1 MKSVSPLLHYFDRL
15 GVRTTT
21 LNRCGRFCLGLTVVL
36 LLLDTMMRAVTS
48 FLHSFDHYGIMT
60 TTLNRGDRF
69 CFCLTIV
76 LLVLDYMTY
85 IPIIKS
91 HKKEFLVIRY
101 LHRYSDCSITLSQ
114 RHGISLRLPRFLF
127 VISFILSVLI
137 SGISLA
143 ELCIMMSF
151 FGSAYLI
158 FEIKN
163 LDSFL
168 DNSSISSITLSP
180 RDGISLSFISIQS
193 VILLIF
199 PSLIRGISLAECFIF
214 MSMTVSFI
222 FFIELVEY
230 MARYLVNRSSIVT
243 LNFGLF
249 SKNKIKITLNFGL
262 DSNDRPRLHLDFVR
276 EIVNRLPSF
285 EDVMAAAGISQTW
298 RSAYFATTITRPHQ
312 LPWLMLSET
321 PHTHRRRF
329 FSLLNRNRYQLPL
342 SKALCGKRCW
352 GSQHN
357 WVVALGPD
365 YRAHLVPLVKG
376 EPIALP
382 PLDTIR
388 GDAPEEWFRIAHK
401 FILCKDLSHDHER
414 SFLVFAIFSPM
425 NCLAFARVG
434 EGATLSRRGQDEWVI
449 VASPDNLKFK
459 DVACLSDQ
467 VYGLCDEGTLV
478 RFELDA
484 PLLPEVQVIASHQPD
499 VREPRQLY
507 LVKSLGK
514 LYMVFRYGYLVPS
527 QRRHV
532 TTSFLAYTFN
542 FNALAFEEVRDLE
555 GHTFFVGDGNSWSIP
570 TSTIPTVTN
579 RIYFTDDHWDWPMYL
594 GGTYGG
600 RDLGGF
606 NMANRFIQ
614 SLPFGKVSPPSHSR
628 PILVTPPIHW
638 D

>member
-1 MKSVSPLLHYFDRL
+1 MMRSVSPLLDYYDHH
-15 GVRTTT
+15 GIRTTT
-21 LNRCGRFCLGLTVVL
+21 LNRGERFCVGLT
-36 LLLDTMMRAVTS
+36 T
-48 FLHSFDHYGIMT
+48 
-60 TTLNRGDRF
+60 
-69 CFCLTIV
+69 V
-76 LLVLDYMTY
+76 LLVLDYMAH

-91 HKKEFLVIRY
+91 
-101 LHRYSDCSITLSQ
+101 
-114 RHGISLRLPRFLF
+114 GISR
-127 VISFILSVLI
+127 
-137 SGISLA
+137 
-143 ELCIMMSF
+143 
-151 FGSAYLI
+151 
-158 FEIKN
+158 
-163 LDSFL
+163 
-168 DNSSISSITLSP
+168 
-180 RDGISLSFISIQS
+180 
-193 VILLIF
+193 
-199 PSLIRGISLAECFIF
+199 
-214 MSMTVSFI
+214 
-222 FFIELVEY
+222 
-230 MARYLVNRSSIVT
+230 
-243 LNFGLF
+243 
-249 SKNKIKITLNFGL
+249 
-262 DSNDRPRLHLDFVR
+262 
-276 EIVNRLPSF
+276 
-285 EDVMAAAGISQTW
+285 TW
-298 RSAYFATTITRPHQ
+298 RSACFATTITRPHQ

-321 PHTHRRRF
+321 PHAHRRRF

-388 GDAPEEWFRIAHK
+388 GDAPEEWFRLAHK
-401 FILCKDLSHDHER
+401 FILCKDPSHDHER

-478 RFELDA
+478 HFELDA

-507 LVKSLGK
+507 LVESLGK

-555 GHTFFVGDGNSWSIP
+555 GHAFFVGDGNSWSIP

-628 PILVTPPIHW
+628 PILVTPPIHL